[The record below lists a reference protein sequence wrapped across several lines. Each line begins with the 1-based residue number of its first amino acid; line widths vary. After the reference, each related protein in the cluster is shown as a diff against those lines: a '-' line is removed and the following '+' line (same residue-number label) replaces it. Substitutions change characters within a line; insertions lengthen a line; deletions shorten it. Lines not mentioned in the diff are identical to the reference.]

1 MASITA
7 QLVQDSNMAAITKA
21 QQEARDA
28 TTTTSGSKNS
38 VSSFQFLQLLTE
50 QLKYQDPTNPM
61 DNTDMLAQE
70 AQFSTLEQM
79 EALQS
84 GFSEFASIY
93 KANSLMGQ
101 VVDIDNNGNNITGVV
116 EYVNFSDVSGASVTV
131 DGKNYPLSQVKGVY
145 QYGVDQSE
153 QDSAAEDRGLIKE
166 ALSFIGE
173 NLAGLTEKL
182 TEYLK

>member
-84 GFSEFASIY
+84 HLVLEMQ
-93 KANSLMGQ
+93 L
-101 VVDIDNNGNNITGVV
+101 
-116 EYVNFSDVSGASVTV
+116 
-131 DGKNYPLSQVKGVY
+131 L
-145 QYGVDQSE
+145 
-153 QDSAAEDRGLIKE
+153 LLKE
-166 ALSFIGE
+166 RILVIF
-173 NLAGLTEKL
+173 
-182 TEYLK
+182 